1 MFHVKLSPA
10 ETHIYTILAERADM
24 TLDEWIQSLPRL
36 ELARLELEDPD
47 AYRHEMMTM
56 ATRMLD
62 EPAGHP
68 NASASIDKNY
78 KVCPSCNVNKY
89 ASAFPGGAEECLLCS
104 GARRKKDPGDDPAA
118 EITDASPAIPA
129 PPHPKSEERQECLR
143 CGVVLPLSRFSKGV
157 PTCEE
162 CIEKESN
169 DETR

>member
-1 MFHVKLSPA
+1 MKLSPA

-24 TLDEWIQSLPRL
+24 TLDDWIQSLPRL

-68 NASASIDKNY
+68 HASASIDKNY
-78 KVCPSCNVNKY
+78 KVCPTCKVKKY

-104 GARRKKDPGDDPAA
+104 GARRKKDPADEA
-118 EITDASPAIPA
+118 EASPPPQA
-129 PPHPKSEERQECLR
+129 PPPPKSEERQECLR
-143 CGVVLPLSRFSKGV
+143 CGVVLPISRFSKGI
-157 PTCEE
+157 PTCQE
-162 CIEKESN
+162 CIEKE
-169 DETR
+169 TGGA